1 MKKAK
6 INLKP
11 AYQKVYNKG
20 IDNSSFYGM
29 LEKKSVD
36 SNIVDIGTIEID
48 GKTLKIFVRGKSTVS
63 DHQGNKF
70 SLEELEMIILD
81 NKFHTDVN
89 VDELSYFWVE
99 SEVSVNN
106 VFYSIDHIVTYYS
119 NILEGKLEEER
130 LFFAS

>member
-63 DHQGNKF
+63 DNQGNKF